1 MKKFILPVLL
11 AVLLISMYA
20 YWQYNRTT
28 ESVEN
33 QSVDVSITALDLLK
47 AYQTDETAANVKY
60 LDKVIV
66 VSGKVGV
73 ITTANKITSVSFDS
87 GDPMSSIICE
97 LDPNAK
103 AIGVRMGADLV
114 IKGKCTGF
122 LSDVVL
128 TDCFIQK

>member
-103 AIGVRMGADLV
+103 ASGVRMGADIT